1 MLFVLMAGHMF
12 GAAGTNGF
20 IDAHQELIDQ
30 VVLEVH
36 LEHAARQAVGEGDEL
51 VATDEPEVRWWFTS
65 QNPELQASVLQ
76 AITDEELHR
85 SLVMR
90 PDVFFEAPPTDGAAF
105 HLAGVPLVHFL
116 TAPMYLFDSR
126 DTIDKIHEPSL
137 EPVSRAVVQIIEST
151 AGVTAAQMRAGI
163 VATSD

>member
-1 MLFVLMAGHMF
+1 
-12 GAAGTNGF
+12 
-20 IDAHQELIDQ
+20 
-30 VVLEVH
+30 VLEVH
-36 LEHAARQAVGEGDEL
+36 LEHAAREAVGRDGEL

-65 QNPELQASVLQ
+65 ENPALQAAVLQ
-76 AITDEELHR
+76 AITDEQLAR

-126 DTIDKIHEPSL
+126 DTIDKIHEDSL

-151 AGVTAAQMRAGI
+151 AGVTAAEMRAG
-163 VATSD
+163 VVPSAT